1 MRRLATAGM
10 PVALTVAVLAL
21 PASAGADGPAAPAG
35 SAANTPAL
43 DRWEPGVEHAK
54 RYAKRRTGDIRFAV
68 IDPDGRL
75 QHFHG
80 GRTAPAASVFKAM
93 LLATYLRQSS
103 VRDRRLRAEDKRL
116 LRPMI
121 VRSDNETATRVRDI
135 VGKRAIERL
144 ARHAG
149 MRHFKYSSTWGL
161 SRTAPTDQARFFHTY
176 DRHVPARHE
185 RYARRLLASIV
196 SWQRWGIAQARPDGW
211 KLYFK
216 GGWGVGSGRVNHQ
229 VAFLERR
236 GERVS
241 LAIFTEYSR
250 SHGYGTRTIE
260 GVAKRLLKGLPR
272 FGRPPGAQP
281 APGTT

>member
-1 MRRLATAGM
+1 MLRLVTVGM
-10 PVALTVAVLAL
+10 LVALVVATLAF
-21 PASAGADGPAAPAG
+21 AAPAG
-35 SAANTPAL
+35 AGGSGSPAASPAL
-43 DRWEPGVEHAK
+43 DRWKPGVKRAK

-103 VRDRRLRAEDKRL
+103 VRDRRLRAEDRRL

-149 MRHFKYSSTWGL
+149 MRHFNYSSTWGL

-176 DRHVPARHE
+176 ERHVPARHE

-196 SWQRWGIAQARPDGW
+196 SWQRWGVAQARPNGW

-216 GGWGVGSGRVNHQ
+216 GGWGVGTGRVNHQ
-229 VAFLERR
+229 VAFLERG

-241 LAIFTEYSR
+241 LAVFTEYSR

-260 GVAKRLLKGLPR
+260 GVAERLLKELPR
-272 FGRPPGAQP
+272 FRTQAGPQP

>member
-1 MRRLATAGM
+1 MLRLATAGM
-10 PVALTVAVLAL
+10 LVALVVATLAL
-21 PASAGADGPAAPAG
+21 AAPASAGGPGPPAA
-35 SAANTPAL
+35 SPAL
-43 DRWEPGVEHAK
+43 DRWKPGVKQAK

-80 GRTAPAASVFKAM
+80 GRAAPAASVFKAM

-135 VGKRAIERL
+135 VGKRAIKRL

-149 MRHFKYSSTWGL
+149 MRHFNYSSTWGL

-176 DRHVPARHE
+176 ERHVPARHE

-196 SWQRWGIAQARPDGW
+196 SWQRWGVGQARPNGW

-216 GGWGVGSGRVNHQ
+216 GGWGVGTGRVNHQ

-241 LAIFTEYSR
+241 LAVFTEYSR

-272 FGRPPGAQP
+272 FRRPAGPQP